1 MSVCRQRFFKVKVE
15 GEQSM
20 SSSFRHVN
28 LEDKEIILIDK
39 AGRGCAEGRD
49 KSARMHL
56 MVWVSLCEV
65 FPAA

>member
-20 SSSFRHVN
+20 SSSFLHVN

-39 AGRGCAEGRD
+39 HSCAEGRD

>member
-1 MSVCRQRFFKVKVE
+1 
-15 GEQSM
+15 M
-20 SSSFRHVN
+20 SSSFLHVN

-39 AGRGCAEGRD
+39 NSRGSEKVGVGCAEGRD